1 MRGRGAVKRP
11 PPYNRRHGRRSPRP
25 GRRAHRRTHR
35 ARVRARVGAGFENA
49 LIDIQNERDV
59 YGPFVRPLAPADVA
73 ATAAAIKRADPRRI
87 VTASN
92 SPGLTPAQAAR
103 FTADTGLDVTAYHD
117 DRVPNW

>member
-35 ARVRARVGAGFENA
+35 ARVRARLDAARFRDGIVEAARAVAGFENA

-103 FTADTGLDVTAYHD
+103 FTAD
-117 DRVPNW
+117 